1 MSASPAPPSPSG
13 SVDRKKEVRKVI
25 LSSYVG
31 TTIEYYDFLLYTS
44 AASLVF
50 AKVFFSNAPASVGT
64 ILSFVT
70 LLAGYLARPI
80 GGIIFGHFGDRLGRK
95 RMLLITMA
103 IMGVASTLIGVV
115 PSYDTIGVWAP
126 ILLVTLRV
134 AQGIAVGGDWGG
146 SATISVEAS
155 EEGKRGLTAAF
166 VNMGAPSG
174 AVIATLVLAG
184 FGLMSDE
191 AFLSWGW
198 RIPFLLSAVLVII
211 GLKIRSSMSESP
223 LFAEMQAKADEQ
235 EKKEVPLVAVL
246 KNHWRAVL
254 LAAFGTLAAFALQGL
269 LASYALTL
277 GVSSGGHSRTAVLV
291 AFAVGSVLQIGGLG
305 FYANLSDRYGRRPV
319 MMFGAVLGIVLVL
332 PDLLDDRAGL
342 HAPAVPRH
350 DHRDAARAVRDLRPV
365 GGVHLRDVQHR
376 VPVHRRLARLPDR
389 LNPRRRRIPAHRSQP
404 RRRRR
409 FPAGHDLPHGHL
421 RGRPGNHLDLQ
432 GKRQDQP
439 PRTGRG
445 SRRGPSGGARET
457 RMTWNSSRRRHPGLR
472 NQDAAAAAATPL
484 HGRPAAIGNG
494 PGHDSRT

>member
-1 MSASPAPPSPSG
+1 MPANPAPPSPSG

-291 AFAVGSVLQIGGLG
+291 AFAVGSVLQIGGLA

-319 MMFGAVLGIVLVL
+319 MMFGAVLGIVLSF
-332 PDLLDDRAGL
+332 PIFWMIAQGSTLLLFLGMIIGMPL
-342 HAPAVPRH
+342 
-350 DHRDAARAVRDLRPV
+350 
-365 GGVHLRDVQHR
+365 VQSGST
-376 VPVHRRLARLPDR
+376 A
-389 LNPRRRRIPAHRSQP
+389 RRRR
-404 RRRRR
+404 
-409 FPAGHDLPHGHL
+409 
-421 RGRPGNHLDLQ
+421 
-432 GKRQDQP
+432 
-439 PRTGRG
+439 
-445 SRRGPSGGARET
+445 
-457 RMTWNSSRRRHPGLR
+457 SSRRCSAPSTGTPAPRSATRPPQLS
-472 NQDAAAAAATPL
+472 AAACRRSSQPASPRPAVSRRSRSTSWSPSQSRWSSSGSPRRAPRPTSTNPSGFPARSQWTGSRNTRDVEQQSAAASW
-484 HGRPAAIGNG
+484 A
-494 PGHDSRT
+494 

>member
-1 MSASPAPPSPSG
+1 MSATPAPPSPSG

-291 AFAVGSVLQIGGLG
+291 AFAVGSVLQIGGLA

-319 MMFGAVLGIVLVL
+319 MMFGAVLGIVLSF
-332 PDLLDDRAGL
+332 PIFWMIAQGSTLLLFLGMIIGMPLVQSAIYG
-342 HAPAVPRH
+342 PS
-350 DHRDAARAVRDLRPV
+350 AAFISEMFSTEYRYTGASLGYQTASTLG
-365 GGVHLRDVQHR
+365 GGVSPLIAASLAAAGGFPPVTIYLMVTFAVALVIIWISKESAKTNLHEPVEVPGE
-376 VPVHRRLARLPDR
+376 VPVDELAKH
-389 LNPRRRRIPAHRSQP
+389 A
-404 RRRRR
+404 
-409 FPAGHDLPHGHL
+409 
-421 RGRPGNHLDLQ
+421 
-432 GKRQDQP
+432 
-439 PRTGRG
+439 
-445 SRRGPSGGARET
+445 
-457 RMTWNSSRRRHPGLR
+457 
-472 NQDAAAAAATPL
+472 
-484 HGRPAAIGNG
+484 
-494 PGHDSRT
+494 

>member
-1 MSASPAPPSPSG
+1 MPANPAPPSPSG

-103 IMGVASTLIGVV
+103 IMGLASTLIGVV

-291 AFAVGSVLQIGGLG
+291 AFAVGSVLQIGGLA

-319 MMFGAVLGIVLVL
+319 MMFGAVLGIVLSF
-332 PDLLDDRAGL
+332 PIFWMIAQGSTLLLFLGMIIGMPLVQSAIYG
-342 HAPAVPRH
+342 PS
-350 DHRDAARAVRDLRPV
+350 AAFISEMFSTEYRYTGASLGYQTASTLG
-365 GGVHLRDVQHR
+365 GGVSPLIAAS
-376 VPVHRRLARLPDR
+376 L
-389 LNPRRRRIPAHRSQP
+389 
-404 RRRRR
+404 
-409 FPAGHDLPHGHL
+409 
-421 RGRPGNHLDLQ
+421 
-432 GKRQDQP
+432 
-439 PRTGRG
+439 
-445 SRRGPSGGARET
+445 
-457 RMTWNSSRRRHPGLR
+457 
-472 NQDAAAAAATPL
+472 AAAGGFPPVTIYLMVTFAVALVIIWISKESAKTNL
-484 HGRPAAIGNG
+484 HEPVEV
-494 PGHDSRT
+494 PGEDPVDELAKHA